1 MKKIS
6 DSTVYFKRIFPTIW
20 FGFIGFFFVTFLVS
34 GAGKESFMFLFM
46 PIIMAVFGYVLF
58 RKMVW
63 DLADEVY
70 DHGESL
76 EFRKGAKTQRILLK
90 EIMNIDYSHM
100 SSPERVVIHTR
111 NEGSIG
117 KELAFSLP
125 MRFNPFSKNPL
136 VRQLIERVDEAKN
149 T

>member
-1 MKKIS
+1 M
-6 DSTVYFKRIFPTIW
+6 
-20 FGFIGFFFVTFLVS
+20 
-34 GAGKESFMFLFM
+34 
-46 PIIMAVFGYVLF
+46 LF

-76 EFRKGAKTQRILLK
+76 EFRKGTKTQRILLK
-90 EIMNIDYSHM
+90 EIINIDYSHM

-111 NEGSIG
+111 NEGAIG

-125 MRFNPFSKNPL
+125 MRFNPFSKKPL
-136 VRQLIERVDEAKN
+136 VRQLIE
-149 T
+149 